1 MRCKGRHFF
10 WYVQIS
16 HKLFLNFFLRI
27 FLSPLPYPLIIR
39 LLHQNIF
46 INFFQLFFYPIFTP
60 AFTHR
65 NIKHFFKN
73 LTPFFLPHKLDLANT
88 FWGAGQKF
96 SNIFQIRVCQ
106 TLGGWS
112 VDSRSGGIGL
122 RPQPPGYYIR
132 YAFSCSARHFSTNSN
147 ALKSRFNPY
156 FS

>member
-1 MRCKGRHFF
+1 MCK
-10 WYVQIS
+10 
-16 HKLFLNFFLRI
+16 
-27 FLSPLPYPLIIR
+27 YPT
-39 LLHQNIF
+39 
-46 INFFQLFFYPIFTP
+46 NFFQTFLSHFLQHTILPPENKIIASKYFYKLFSIIFYPIFTP